1 VRDLIINILDSKPNL
16 TGREIANI
24 LGKEKREINS
34 FLDKNRDVFYKDELT
49 FRWCNYKEDVEKEI
63 IITFPSGWVDAE
75 IFETNI
81 LVHSNLFEED
91 TIIRFVFKGTQ
102 LLLDAILRLLCLANQ
117 LSHRRK
123 KVYLDFCSCMETY
136 RYLNRL
142 GFFQHLHQ
150 DVYVLPN
157 KPFESLAKKYNQ
169 NSNSLIEI
177 FEICPHDDNNNEEV
191 LRISEVFKN
200 NFSDHE
206 IRILL
211 PKLQMFIGSLIDNV
225 REHGYS
231 DLVGYSAL
239 QIYHKPVLNQKK
251 IILVIADNGSGLTTT
266 LRKALTYPR
275 YKEVAHHFMEQ
286 SIEDDKKLIA
296 HVLNEGGITQ
306 TNDENRGL
314 GLNEV
319 HQALTKISKQET
331 INLLELENIDVRVSI
346 RQDDCQIN
354 FPYKYN
360 FLKEKD
366 LTHRSK
372 LTKIYGTQFILT
384 ILLTK

>member
-1 VRDLIINILDSKPNL
+1 
-16 TGREIANI
+16 
-24 LGKEKREINS
+24 
-34 FLDKNRDVFYKDELT
+34 
-49 FRWCNYKEDVEKEI
+49 
-63 IITFPSGWVDAE
+63 
-75 IFETNI
+75 
-81 LVHSNLFEED
+81 
-91 TIIRFVFKGTQ
+91 
-102 LLLDAILRLLCLANQ
+102 
-117 LSHRRK
+117 
-123 KVYLDFCSCMETY
+123 M
-136 RYLNRL
+136 
-142 GFFQHLHQ
+142 
-150 DVYVLPN
+150 
-157 KPFESLAKKYNQ
+157 
-169 NSNSLIEI
+169 
-177 FEICPHDDNNNEEV
+177 
-191 LRISEVFKN
+191 
-200 NFSDHE
+200 
-206 IRILL
+206 
-211 PKLQMFIGSLIDNV
+211 
-225 REHGYS
+225 
-231 DLVGYSAL
+231 VGYSAL